1 MCQDRNGNEDEVDF
15 KDETLDRS
23 IAEISRLQAL
33 ISVEEERLL
42 KAMREAT
49 QLKKRS

>member
-1 MCQDRNGNEDEVDF
+1 MCQSRKENEDEVGF

-42 KAMREAT
+42 KTMREAT
-49 QLKKRS
+49 QLKNLS